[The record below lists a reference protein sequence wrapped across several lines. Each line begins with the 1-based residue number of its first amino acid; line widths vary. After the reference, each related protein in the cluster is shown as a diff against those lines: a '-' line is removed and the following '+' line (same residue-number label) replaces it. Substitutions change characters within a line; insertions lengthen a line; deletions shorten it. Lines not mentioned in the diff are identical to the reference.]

1 MNLYR
6 SSRDKKLFGVCGGLA
21 EAFRIDPTLLR
32 LIVAVATFF
41 SAGTVLLLY
50 ILFAL
55 VLPKEPDT
63 PPSYGHAP
71 GGWTYPPSGAGTN
84 PGAYRGTAASPE
96 DQAPGSK
103 LDDMM
108 KDIERKA
115 LLKEIEE
122 LKARLA
128 KLEKQE
134 KGDE

>member
-1 MNLYR
+1 MKLYR

-21 EAFRIDPTLLR
+21 ETFRIDPTLLR
-32 LIVAVATFF
+32 LVVALAIFF
-41 SAGTVLLLY
+41 SGGTVLLLY

-55 VLPKEPDT
+55 VLPKEPEPYGA
-63 PPSYGHAP
+63 PPSYGQAP
-71 GGWTYPPSGAGTN
+71 GAGAN
-84 PGAYRGTAASPE
+84 PGPFQTKAASPQ
-96 DQAPGSK
+96 DHAADSK